1 MKDFILLLYRKY
13 FIQFLIMNFSRKMVF
28 GATDGMS
35 ELKQLCFIK
44 VTYHGTNYKNIYLEI
59 GLG

>member
-1 MKDFILLLYRKY
+1 
-13 FIQFLIMNFSRKMVF
+13 MNFSRKMVF